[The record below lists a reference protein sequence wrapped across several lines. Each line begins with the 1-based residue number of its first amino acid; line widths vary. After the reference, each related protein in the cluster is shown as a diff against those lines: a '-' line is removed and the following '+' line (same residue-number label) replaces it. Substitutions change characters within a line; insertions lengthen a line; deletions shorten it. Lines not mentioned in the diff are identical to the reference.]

1 MKEETVQTPNPVFD
15 DLTQAFDQIAFQQRP
30 FIFRGWLQET
40 HTPGKET
47 YFSRIGEKKREF
59 GKSTNF
65 RNLFQ
70 FLSLILTP
78 NICMPLI

>member
-1 MKEETVQTPNPVFD
+1 MKEETVQMPNPIVD

-47 YFSRIGEKKREF
+47 YFPRIGEKKREIWQKYQLQKLYF
-59 GKSTNF
+59 
-65 RNLFQ
+65 

-78 NICMPLI
+78 NICFP

>member
-1 MKEETVQTPNPVFD
+1 MKEETVQMPNPIVD

-47 YFSRIGEKKREF
+47 YFPRIGEKKREIWQKYQLQKLYF
-59 GKSTNF
+59 F
-65 RNLFQ
+65 FY
-70 FLSLILTP
+70 LSF
-78 NICMPLI
+78 